1 MAQLSTL
8 GRLAIMH
15 ISLNLGFIGGLLFL
29 LFELAW
35 IASLIHF
42 LKRTDLDSTTKIC
55 WVIVLCT
62 LNLLGMVLL
71 AVWGPKQQQESEPI
85 HRLFEPAKK
94 DETRDDK
101 SSA

>member
-1 MAQLSTL
+1 
-8 GRLAIMH
+8 MH
-15 ISLNLGFIGGLLFL
+15 LSLNLGFFGGLVVL

-35 IASLIHF
+35 IASLVHF

-62 LNLLGMVLL
+62 LNFLGMILL
-71 AVWGPKQQQESEPI
+71 ALFGPKQQQESEPI
-85 HRLFEPAKK
+85 RRLFEPAKK